1 MVVRRHAISSVP
13 LGLGY
18 YLITKDIATTLIAM
32 VMTIIIDL
40 DHVLDF
46 IVIHKKMT
54 SIKKMADKYKTHI
67 DIQKF
72 YIIFHSWELV
82 ILSTIYLLY
91 KPDPYLIAVLIG
103 YIYHLFL
110 DQIYHLFFLGKYNI
124 KILFYFFIYRAVYN
138 FDNLSLRRESKKI
151 KE

>member
-1 MVVRRHAISSVP
+1 MVVRHHAISSVP

-54 SIKKMADKYKTHI
+54 SIKKMAEIYGKHKLI
-67 DIQKF
+67 PKF
-72 YIIFHSWELV
+72 YYILHSWELV

-91 KPDPYLIAVLIG
+91 KP
-103 YIYHLFL
+103 
-110 DQIYHLFFLGKYNI
+110 
-124 KILFYFFIYRAVYN
+124 
-138 FDNLSLRRESKKI
+138 
-151 KE
+151 